1 MGFGLMTPRILF
13 AMGERGELPAIFA
26 RIHPQFRTPYV
37 AIAVNSILALGLSL
51 AGSFTQLA
59 TSSAITR
66 LTIYILVCGA
76 VLVLR
81 RKWGP
86 PEGFG
91 IPAAP
96 VVAVVAIILC
106 LWLLST
112 RSLSQ
117 SWFLLVIVGTG
128 VVARVAG
135 RRNRK
140 GFSSS
145 AP

>member
-26 RIHPQFRTPYV
+26 RVHPRFRTPYV
-37 AIAVNSILALGLSL
+37 AIAVNSSLALALSL

-66 LTIYILVCGA
+66 LTIYILCCGA
-76 VLVLR
+76 VLALR
-81 RKWGP
+81 KRWGP
-86 PEGFG
+86 PEGFR

-96 VVAVVAIILC
+96 LVAAVAMLSC

-112 RSLSQ
+112 RSLAQ
-117 SWFLLVIVGTG
+117 SWFLLVIVGSG
-128 VVARVAG
+128 AVAWLAG

-140 GFSSS
+140 ALSTSPG
-145 AP
+145 